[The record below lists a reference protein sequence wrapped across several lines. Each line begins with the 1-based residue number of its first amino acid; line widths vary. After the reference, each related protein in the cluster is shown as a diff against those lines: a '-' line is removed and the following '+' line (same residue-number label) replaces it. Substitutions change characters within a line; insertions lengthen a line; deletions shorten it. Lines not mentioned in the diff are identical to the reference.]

1 VVREGTTLHLM
12 SMTEFWTKVKTAEGS
27 YARWAKTRQDRLSS
41 LVTGHMEEI
50 RVWLA
55 AADGIYRG

>member
-1 VVREGTTLHLM
+1 M

-27 YARWAKTRQDRLSS
+27 YARWAKTRQDRLNS

-55 AADGIYRG
+55 AAMASIAANSA